1 MKKENLINY
10 LDQNK
15 IHYVFFNDSQTEKE
29 DVVIFIPF
37 DLIPSFV
44 ELLHENTFSDI
55 LATAFLKINC
65 IAVMMSDIL
74 EYHGIDIHDVFLN
87 YREKNYK

>member
-15 IHYVFFNDSQTEKE
+15 IHYVFLKGSQSEKG
-29 DVVIFIPF
+29 DAVIFIPF

-55 LATAFLKINC
+55 LAPAFLKNNY
-65 IAVMMSDIL
+65 IAVMMSNIL
-74 EYHGIDIHDVFLN
+74 DYYDIDIHDVFRLS
-87 YREKNYK
+87 